1 MTKKQKEDKV
11 KEMEQFIEHGVPE
24 EARDKEYEWE
34 QEPPICTYAIE
45 PKQKMNENMKKFL
58 EMISKDETL
67 KQKVLACKDLEKD
80 DVVRSVIALAK
91 EMGIELTEA
100 DIIVEKDLAGID
112 IIIYGTLK

>member
-45 PKQKMNENMKKFL
+45 PKQKMNEKRL
-58 EMISKDETL
+58 EVGNYKE
-67 KQKVLACKDLEKD
+67 ANP
-80 DVVRSVIALAK
+80 VRSDDAK
-91 EMGIELTEA
+91 ITA
-100 DIIVEKDLAGID
+100 NDNREKRDEKI
-112 IIIYGTLK
+112 TSERE